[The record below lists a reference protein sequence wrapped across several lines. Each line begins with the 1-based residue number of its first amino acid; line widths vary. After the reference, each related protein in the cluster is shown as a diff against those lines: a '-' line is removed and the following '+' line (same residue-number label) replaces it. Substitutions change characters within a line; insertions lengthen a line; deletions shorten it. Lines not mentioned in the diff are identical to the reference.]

1 MVVRG
6 RSAAPEFSNHN
17 AEWEEEEPS
26 NLTLPQ
32 ISGILPPLMKVRT
45 YIWWYNSR
53 AKRGDWYQVQRVSQ
67 GVDEYGF
74 FTGKFAVD
82 ESGIKEALHAKH
94 LDVYVGTGDPRQEG
108 SRAAKVFCARYRRKL
123 NDKIRKIGVSGNTV
137 ANVVVEGVPTA
148 RDPRQEGSRAA
159 KVFCARYRRKLND
172 KIRKIGV
179 SGNTVANVVVE
190 GVPTARE
197 GDTIWLLNRSTERY
211 EGVVVL
217 SIDLQGGAMDV
228 YQPQCNMKG
237 TAGEIHKGV
246 SVLSP
251 DVRTSKNPGEPTTAG
266 YMYTRMEPRHETT
279 EVRLGWK
286 EEKIAKHLN
295 EFWVHGLLTVVEDVV
310 CLIKLELVEY
320 MKGKDTG
327 IVLVI
332 CTVLAWVKNPLCQV
346 RLAGDL
352 NRGKTLVD
360 FLRSAWIG
368 PTPDERAAVSGEYNA
383 QQCNWKNRMDGLKIT
398 FPENKCMKWEEDATP
413 LILFSHEIRRV
424 FEGTIME
431 KIKSDANYA
440 LNVVW

>member
-1 MVVRG
+1 MYR
-6 RSAAPEFSNHN
+6 
-17 AEWEEEEPS
+17 
-26 NLTLPQ
+26 LL
-32 ISGILPPLMKVRT
+32 
-45 YIWWYNSR
+45 
-53 AKRGDWYQVQRVSQ
+53 
-67 GVDEYGF
+67 
-74 FTGKFAVD
+74 
-82 ESGIKEALHAKH
+82 
-94 LDVYVGTGDPRQEG
+94 RQ
-108 SRAAKVFCARYRRKL
+108 
-123 NDKIRKIGVSGNTV
+123 
-137 ANVVVEGVPTA
+137 
-148 RDPRQEGSRAA
+148 
-159 KVFCARYRRKLND
+159 
-172 KIRKIGV
+172 
-179 SGNTVANVVVE
+179 
-190 GVPTARE
+190 
-197 GDTIWLLNRSTERY
+197 
-211 EGVVVL
+211 
-217 SIDLQGGAMDV
+217 
-228 YQPQCNMKG
+228 
-237 TAGEIHKGV
+237 
-246 SVLSP
+246 
-251 DVRTSKNPGEPTTAG
+251 
-266 YMYTRMEPRHETT
+266 
-279 EVRLGWK
+279 VRLGWK

-383 QQCNWKNRMDGLKIT
+383 QQCNWKNRMEGLKIT

-440 LNVVW
+440 LNVVWKYKGLLSIVHGNGPYPLKQCTRSTWKSLFPWQLAGEITLGVISETFPDQIGYLGTRTLGRKVKEYGTLGFPCKYFEVSMYMCMTGKLKIRGVHDLKYLAERVKRYRNESNWIGERKRDPSPSLYKKWLNEHSLWMRQQKKKR